1 VHSVVNWLLFLLF
14 LFSFV
19 PNFVP
24 FFKQTNQF
32 VQTNGAFDVLH
43 GEQELQESLV
53 EVIGNLS
60 KGRAVIVEF
69 NDFFINKVGTVTA
82 PSLSH
87 ALPRTR
93 AAM

>member
-1 VHSVVNWLLFLLF
+1 MNWLLFL
-14 LFSFV
+14 
-19 PNFVP
+19 FVP
-24 FFKQTNQF
+24 FLKQTNQF

-69 NDFFINKVGTVTA
+69 NDFFINKVGVTA
-82 PSLSH
+82 PSLSPTLCRTH
-87 ALPRTR
+87 AP
-93 AAM
+93 MSWPPEW